1 MYASV
6 VLEGSIPGPF
16 LFLICIHDFG
26 NASHV
31 PDPSSF
37 LDDANLFLFC
47 HDMKTLSRVDE

>member
-6 VLEGSIPGPF
+6 VLEGSIPGPL
-16 LFLICIHDFG
+16 LFLICIHDLG